1 MNHKPGSL
9 VCAGYDFKGG
19 VFVRLSGAKFL
30 ALIGLFGAA
39 FAAFPT
45 AVRAEAP
52 SGSSLRIEIEASIS
66 RRCGVAAL
74 GANSNDSG
82 RIDEPTRIAFRFGLD
97 CNTPFKIG
105 VAAKNGAL
113 QLVDTASQIQ
123 NVGGFAYRKNYVA
136 GLQFNTDQT
145 GLVTAGE
152 CASSALTSANSACR
166 FYGSEP
172 GSGLYSGR
180 NTSAIGKEGELTVTW
195 QGDEGDNVRLAA
207 GAYQEILTI
216 IVAPST

>member
-1 MNHKPGSL
+1 MR
-9 VCAGYDFKGG
+9 F
-19 VFVRLSGAKFL
+19 SGARF
-30 ALIGLFGAA
+30 
-39 FAAFPT
+39 FAACAFFGVICTAFPEN
-45 AVRAEAP
+45 AQAKAP
-52 SGSSLRIEIEASIS
+52 SGNTLQIDIEASIS
-66 RRCGVAAL
+66 QRCGIAAL
-74 GANSNDSG
+74 GANSNDTG

-105 VAAKNGAL
+105 VAAQNGAL
-113 QLVDTASQIQ
+113 QLVGANGPNAGIA
-123 NVGGFAYRKNYVA
+123 GFAYRKNYVA

-145 GLVTAGE
+145 GLVSAGE
-152 CASSALTSANSACR
+152 CASSALTSANTNCR

-180 NTSAIGKEGELTVTW
+180 NTTAIGREGELTVTW
-195 QGDEGDNVRLAA
+195 LGETSDAVRLAA

>member
-1 MNHKPGSL
+1 MHDGC
-9 VCAGYDFKGG
+9 VFKGG

-30 ALIGLFGAA
+30 ALSAIFVASFAFFPAA
-39 FAAFPT
+39 TIAK
-45 AVRAEAP
+45 AP
-52 SGSSLRIEIEASIS
+52 SGSSLQIEIEASIG
-66 RRCGVAAL
+66 RRCGIAPL

-123 NVGGFAYRKNYVA
+123 NVGAFAYRKNYVA

-152 CASSALTSANSACR
+152 CASTSLTSANSACR
-166 FYGSEP
+166 FYGSKP

-180 NTSAIGKEGELTVTW
+180 DTSAIGKEGELTVTW
-195 QGDEGDNVRLAA
+195 QGDEADTVRLAA

>member
-1 MNHKPGSL
+1 MR
-9 VCAGYDFKGG
+9 F
-19 VFVRLSGAKFL
+19 SGIRFL
-30 ALIGLFGAA
+30 AACAYFGAICA
-39 FAAFPT
+39 SFPGEVQ
-45 AVRAEAP
+45 AKAP
-52 SGSSLRIEIEASIS
+52 SGNTLLIDIEASIS
-66 RRCGVAAL
+66 QRCGIAAL

-105 VAAKNGAL
+105 VAAQNGAL
-113 QLVDTASQIQ
+113 QLVGTNAQNAGTA
-123 NVGGFAYRKNYVA
+123 GFAYRKNYVA

-152 CASSALTSANSACR
+152 CASSALTSANTSCR

-180 NTSAIGKEGELTVTW
+180 NTTAIGREGELTVTW
-195 QGDEGDNVRLAA
+195 QGEDSDPVRLAA

>member
-1 MNHKPGSL
+1 MR
-9 VCAGYDFKGG
+9 F
-19 VFVRLSGAKFL
+19 SGIRFL
-30 ALIGLFGAA
+30 AACAYLGAICA
-39 FAAFPT
+39 SFPGQVQ
-45 AVRAEAP
+45 AKAP
-52 SGSSLRIEIEASIS
+52 SGNTLLIDIEASIS
-66 RRCGVAAL
+66 QRCGIAAL

-105 VAAKNGAL
+105 VAAQNGAL
-113 QLVDTASQIQ
+113 QLVGTNAQNAGTA
-123 NVGGFAYRKNYVA
+123 GFAYRKNYVA

-152 CASSALTSANSACR
+152 CASSALTSANTSCR

-180 NTSAIGKEGELTVTW
+180 NTTAIGREGELTVTW
-195 QGDEGDNVRLAA
+195 QGEDSDPVRLAA